1 MKKVLLIDNYDSF
14 TWNLVQY
21 LQELGTKVLVYKND
35 EINSETAIKL
45 KPDFL
50 IFSPGP
56 GNSKNQKDIGNSL
69 EILETFKGKIPI
81 LGVCLGHQ
89 MIAEYF
95 GGAVEKTRPAH
106 GQKWLISIL
115 KPEGIFENLP
125 SEIIG
130 MRYHSLVVSSRTFP
144 KDLEITASTEDEKI
158 MALQNR
164 KERIFGIQFHP
175 ESIGTKLG
183 IKILKNFLN
192 T

>member
-21 LQELGTKVLVYKND
+21 LQELGTKVSVYKND
-35 EINSETAIKL
+35 EISDKEAKKL
-45 KPDFL
+45 NPDFL

-56 GNSKNQKDIGNSL
+56 GNSKNKKDIGNSL
-69 EILETFKGKIPI
+69 SILEIFKGKIPI

-95 GGAVEKTRPAH
+95 SGTVEKTRPAH
-106 GQKWLISIL
+106 GQRWLISIL
-115 KPEGIFENLP
+115 KSEGIFKNFP

-130 MRYHSLVVSSRTFP
+130 MRYHSLIVSSENFP
-144 KDLEITASTEDEKI
+144 KDLEITANTEDGKI
-158 MALQNR
+158 MALQNS

-175 ESIGTKLG
+175 ESIGTKMG

>member
-1 MKKVLLIDNYDSF
+1 MKKILLIDNYDSF

-21 LQELGTKVLVYKND
+21 LQELDTKVLVYKND
-35 EINSETAIKL
+35 EISSQEAKKL
-45 KPDFL
+45 NPDFL

-95 GGAVEKTRPAH
+95 GGTVEKTRPAH

-115 KPEGIFENLP
+115 KPEGIFQDLP

-130 MRYHSLVVSSRTFP
+130 MRYHSLVVSPQNFP
-144 KDLEITASTEDEKI
+144 KDLEITASTKDEKI
-158 MALQNR
+158 MALQNL

-183 IKILKNFLN
+183 IKILKNFLK